1 MEKAKEALQKQVES
15 LRKERDDFQ
24 HYATEY
30 IGKKPSLW
38 QRIAAFFQR
47 VF

>member
-24 HYATEY
+24 HYAAEH
-30 IGKKPSLW
+30 IGKKHSFW
-38 QRIAAFFQR
+38 KRITAFFQR